1 MSSPDSPL
9 NLSLLNL
16 VRITTLINGGA
27 QESFVYGSL
36 LGLQLV
42 TLFNDPSRFMLIVNT
57 SNNFDA
63 VEISQ
68 GAVVGALSSLDLYAM
83 CVVPAAL

>member
-1 MSSPDSPL
+1 MSSPDSLL

-36 LGLQLV
+36 FGLQLI
-42 TLFNDPSRFMLIVNT
+42 TLFNDPSRFMLIVET
-57 SNNFDA
+57 TNNFDA

-68 GAVVGALSSLDLYAM
+68 GAVVGAWSSLDVYAM
-83 CVVPAAL
+83 CVAPAAI